1 MDQAKASSNRHT
13 ILLIV
18 ATTLTVAFVIALAA
32 NVAPWLR
39 GPREWRWVYAVP
51 GTWRRLWL
59 PALVLIL
66 YLFASAWLV
75 SGPGRTASTGPA
87 RRRVALALLLSMA
100 MTPAIQLALLYMD
113 HPDVR
118 TQLFYRTVSEG
129 ANGFFNVGSVVVD
142 RYDFLRHFAER
153 MLSWYPT
160 HPQRHPPG
168 LPLLFSLARTFF
180 DAQPALTERL
190 NEVYRPYQ
198 CHNVPL
204 MNLPDGAIASATV
217 QMVLPFVMSLVVWP
231 LYRLGKEVY
240 DQATAV
246 RAVLLWPL
254 APGIAL
260 WAAFWTPLYALFTVL
275 SFLLFHHGLRR
286 RNLLHLYL
294 SGVVVSVASFLSLG
308 NLAIAGFLVLYA
320 LIGLAIRSRPRWS
333 WLLWGALC
341 FLLGV
346 GTLWVGLWL
355 VVRLSFF
362 AVWHQAMG
370 RHLEMNRVGWFWILY
385 HLYDFFVA
393 SAGVPILVF
402 WAAGTGAAACR
413 AWRQRKPVDI
423 LALAFL
429 LGLLALDL
437 SGTARGEV
445 ARVWAFMLPLPV
457 LVAVSRLNG
466 RRLVFLGLMA
476 LTGLNLF
483 VANVFVRY
491 VGTDLTDPP
500 VEPAPV
506 VEAAPAEAWLATWS
520 GGISLQTAQVP
531 AAVVAGQPLTV
542 RTVWTTARQVN
553 RPYTVFLH
561 LYDPGGNLVTNI
573 DGMPLQGRW
582 PTTCWRP
589 GESFEDSYTLTV
601 PDSLPPA
608 TYRLRLGLYWLLTGE
623 RLPIDAGGMNAP
635 GTDALDLATIEVSA
649 AASR

>member
-1 MDQAKASSNRHT
+1 MSQAKAPSIRHA
-13 ILLIV
+13 IPLLV
-18 ATTLTVAFVIALAA
+18 ATALTVVFVVALAT

-39 GPREWRWVYAVP
+39 GPKEWRWVYAVP
-51 GTWRRLWL
+51 RTPARLWL
-59 PALVLIL
+59 PALVLVF
-66 YLFASAWLV
+66 YLSSCAWLV
-75 SGPGRTASTGPA
+75 PRPGEMAARGPA
-87 RRRVALALLLSMA
+87 RRRVALALLLSVV

-129 ANGFFNVGSVVVD
+129 ANGFFNVGAVVVD

-217 QMVLPFVMSLVVWP
+217 QMILPFVMSLVVWP
-231 LYRLGKEVY
+231 LYRLGKEMY

-254 APGIAL
+254 VPGIAL

-275 SFLLFHHGLRR
+275 AFLLFHYGLSR
-286 RNLLHLYL
+286 RNLLYLYL
-294 SGVVVSVASFLSLG
+294 SGVTISVASFLSLG
-308 NLAIAGFLVLYA
+308 NLAIAGFLGLYA
-320 LIGLAIRSRPRWS
+320 LIGLVTRSPRPRWS

-341 FLLGV
+341 FVLGAS
-346 GTLWVGLWL
+346 TLWLGLWL
-355 VVRLSFF
+355 GYRLSFF
-362 AVWHQAMG
+362 AVWRQAMG
-370 RHLEMNRVGWFWILY
+370 RHLEMNRVGWFWFLY
-385 HLYDFFVA
+385 QLYDLFVA
-393 SAGVPILVF
+393 AAGVPILVF
-402 WAAGTGAAACR
+402 WAAGTGAAVYG
-413 AWRQRKPVDI
+413 AWRRQKPVDV
-423 LALAFL
+423 LAFAFL
-429 LGLLALDL
+429 LGLFLLDL

-457 LVAVSRLNG
+457 LVAVSRLG
-466 RRLVFLGLMA
+466 WRRFVFLGLMVLA
-476 LTGLNLF
+476 SLNLF

-500 VEPAPV
+500 GLPPLAVQV
-506 VEAAPAEAWLATWS
+506 VPPEAWLATWS
-520 GGISLQTAQVP
+520 GGISLQAAQAP
-531 AAVVAGQPLTV
+531 TTVVAGQPLTV
-542 RTVWTTARQVN
+542 RTVWTTAQQVN

-561 LYDPGGNLVTNI
+561 LYDLGGNLVTNT
-573 DGMPLQGRW
+573 DGMPLQGHW
-582 PTTCWRP
+582 PTTCWQP
-589 GESFEDSYTLTV
+589 DQSFEDSYTLVV
-601 PDSLPPA
+601 PDSLLPA
-608 TYRLRLGLYWLLTGE
+608 TYRLKLGLYWLTTGE
-623 RLPIDAGGMNAP
+623 RLSIDGQSV
-635 GTDALDLATIEVSA
+635 DALDLGTIEVSGA
-649 AASR
+649 TPR